1 MVRAKAM
8 DRPLEDSLDELVL
21 SGMDAGLMP
30 DLDGNDMPVDGAA
43 ACSNIMFDEN
53 GSFQS
58 RLGWVRRFQV
68 MTGADVTID
77 GAAEFLDSTRSQRRV
92 VWANGNLY
100 DCTTMDAGS
109 IVEHSGVYASG
120 SAIAWAAMYGELV
133 YSDGVTIG
141 TGSGGAQ
148 SGCRVYEPI
157 DNTDA
162 VLEGEVGDLF
172 TEIPAAKAMC
182 TYDSCLVLGNLLFPD
197 GTRAPESVVWSRVGD
212 VRGFYAT
219 SQRGVAI
226 GDGGQIVAL
235 QPFTLSNE
243 NVAPSNGIF
252 VGKDGSCSFSL
263 RGPVSD
269 LEEIRIK
276 SSTGVIDGNTVSFIP
291 YTKGGVVVYLGN
303 DRQFYVTNGVTAD
316 SIVEDRIRKE
326 VKEYINERLS
336 ANPTQR
342 FYAGRNYLNNQY
354 VCNLGGGRWYAFD
367 WNRVRWTRY
376 DGWPD
381 GAVLETINSS
391 RQHQLYILEL
401 DRVTE
406 APSLAVQMCQMNSSR
421 ADNQASINPYWESC
435 WLRGGIGQNGEN
447 TGSINKSKLWYF
459 CTLDYAT
466 DFGAIKLEFTPN
478 QGQGATQ
485 SYVIP
490 AFAQN
495 SAAEYD
501 SAEYDDSTYSGAGV
515 LVPKTVRFRIP
526 RVNSRGEKSIF
537 QGRDIKVRISLDES
551 TPQALFKVNSLSLA
565 FTERGMS
572 HV

>member
-1 MVRAKAM
+1 M
-8 DRPLEDSLDELVL
+8 DKPLEDSLDELVL

-58 RLGWVRRFQV
+58 RSGWVRRFKI
-68 MTGADVTID
+68 MTGLDVTID
-77 GAAEFLDSTRSQRRV
+77 GAAEFLDSTRSRRRV
-92 VWANGNLY
+92 VWANGNMY
-100 DCTTMDAGS
+100 DCSTMDASS
-109 IVEHSGVYASG
+109 IVEYSSVYATGNPICYAS
-120 SAIAWAAMYGELV
+120 MYGELV

-141 TGSGGAQ
+141 TGDGGKK
-148 SGCRVYEPI
+148 SGCRVYDPI
-157 DNTDA
+157 TPSEG
-162 VLEGEVGDLF
+162 LLLGEVGDLF

-182 TYDSCLVLGNLLFPD
+182 TYDSCLVLGNLLRTN
-197 GTRAPESVVWSRVGD
+197 GTTIEPESIIWSRVAD
-212 VRGFYAT
+212 IRGFYGT
-219 SQRGVAI
+219 NQRGVAI

-326 VKEYINERLS
+326 VKDYINDRLS
-336 ANPTQR
+336 VNPAQR

-381 GAVLETINSS
+381 GAVLETLNSS

-401 DRVTE
+401 DRVTD
-406 APSLAVQMCQMNSSR
+406 APSLSVQMCQMNSSR
-421 ADNQASINPYWESC
+421 TDNQENINPFWQSC

-459 CTLDYAT
+459 CTIDYAT

-485 SYVIP
+485 TYVIP
-490 AFAQN
+490 AFAES

-501 SAEYDDSTYSGAGV
+501 EAEYDEAEYSGAGV

-537 QGRDIKVRISLDES
+537 QGRDIQVRISLDPS